1 MSLTL
6 FIITAMELI
15 ADAIAA
21 DGIPATL
28 KAIRAGAGR
37 KTIALIFGIT
47 TAALAIAVG
56 TALLAFRLWG
66 WMSMQMIIPAMI
78 LGTTFAVNAQRKH
91 APNRS
96 R

>member
-6 FIITAMELI
+6 FIITATAFA
-15 ADAIAA
+15 ADAITA
-21 DGIPATL
+21 DGIPAAL
-28 KAIRAGAGR
+28 KAISAGAGR

-56 TALLAFRLWG
+56 VTLLAFRLWG
-66 WMSMQMIIPAMI
+66 WMSMQTIIPAMI
-78 LGTTFAVNAQRKH
+78 LGVAFAFSAQRKH
-91 APNRS
+91 VSNRS

>member
-6 FIITAMELI
+6 FIITAMELV
-15 ADAIAA
+15 ADAITA

-47 TAALAIAVG
+47 VTALAIAVG
-56 TALLAFRLWG
+56 ATLLAFRLWG

-78 LGTTFAVNAQRKH
+78 LGMAFAFSAQRKRV
-91 APNRS
+91 PNRS

>member
-6 FIITAMELI
+6 FIITATALT

-28 KAIRAGAGR
+28 KAIREGAGR

-47 TAALAIAVG
+47 ATALAIAIG
-56 TALLAFRLWG
+56 TAFLAFRLWG
-66 WMSMQMIIPAMI
+66 WMSMQMIIPVII
-78 LGTTFAVNAQRKH
+78 LGTAFAVSTQRKH
-91 APNRS
+91 VPNRS

>member
-6 FIITAMELI
+6 FIITATALV

-37 KTIALIFGIT
+37 KTVTLIFGIT
-47 TAALAIAVG
+47 AVAFAIAVG
-56 TALLAFRLWG
+56 VTLMAFRLWG
-66 WMSMQMIIPAMI
+66 LMSMQMIIPVMI
-78 LGTTFAVNAQRKH
+78 LGIAFAVNAQRKH
-91 APNRS
+91 VPNRS
-96 R
+96 

>member
-6 FIITAMELI
+6 FIITAMELV
-15 ADAIAA
+15 ADAITA

-28 KAIRAGAGR
+28 KAIREGAGR
-37 KTIALIFGIT
+37 KTIVLIFGIT
-47 TAALAIAVG
+47 AAALAIAIGV
-56 TALLAFRLWG
+56 TLLAFRLWG

-78 LGTTFAVNAQRKH
+78 LGMAFAFSAQRKRV
-91 APNRS
+91 PNRN

>member
-15 ADAIAA
+15 ADAITA

-47 TAALAIAVG
+47 AAALAVAVG
-56 TALLAFRLWG
+56 AALLAFRIWG
-66 WMSMQMIIPAMI
+66 WMSMQMIIPAII
-78 LGTTFAVNAQRKH
+78 LGTAFAVNAQWKYT
-91 APNRS
+91 PNRN